1 MKYGIYY
8 AYWEQEWVGDF
19 KYYIEKAAKLG
30 FDILEIAAH
39 QITTYSDKQIEEIR
53 AAAKANKIILT
64 AGIGPTADKNLS
76 SADPAVRESGQ
87 SFLIYLLFQSE

>member
-1 MKYGIYY
+1 MKFGIYY

-39 QITTYSDKQIEEIR
+39 QITTYSDKQI
-53 AAAKANKIILT
+53 A
-64 AGIGPTADKNLS
+64 S
-76 SADPAVRESGQ
+76 SRLRPYWQPWA
-87 SFLIYLLFQSE
+87 L